1 MDKTT
6 QEMIN
11 RVNILLTF
19 NDNILGLCEKYPES
33 EIDIDTLIPFVNYEI
48 KKTLKDIIHIERL

>member
-11 RVNILLTF
+11 SVNILMAF
-19 NDNILGLCEKYPES
+19 NDNLPALLEMFP
-33 EIDIDTLIPFVNYEI
+33 DIDPDIDLISPYIDYEI

>member
-1 MDKTT
+1 MDRTT

-11 RVNILLTF
+11 RINSLITF
-19 NDNILGLCEKYPES
+19 NDNLLSLCEQYPES
-33 EIDIDTLIPFVNYEI
+33 ESDVDTLMPYVDHEI